1 MPTRAKTLTTSAAVI
16 LFFIGVLSVFL
27 HIFDAT
33 KFPSPQSLETDILI
47 GLSLIT
53 IFGLYFPWS
62 RIKFGD
68 WEIEAKVQKELN
80 DREDVIAS
88 LAEQL
93 SDVNNEV
100 ENENALETLQ
110 TEQSGVDDLARHST
124 VSLFSENEKQAV
136 LNFFKAWP
144 NSGFN
149 FTRIVKWGAKQ
160 PGHEDLK
167 NLSSLKMRT
176 ILSTLTRDGVLR
188 LRLSKNGNVL
198 YQINPHIDSEWQF

>member
-1 MPTRAKTLTTSAAVI
+1 MPTRAKTLTTSAAI
-16 LFFIGVLSVFL
+16 LLFFIGVLSIFL

-33 KFPSPQSLETDILI
+33 KFPSPQSLE
-47 GLSLIT
+47 
-53 IFGLYFPWS
+53 
-62 RIKFGD
+62 FGD

-88 LAEQL
+88 LVEQM
-93 SDVNNEV
+93 SEVNNEV
-100 ENENALETLQ
+100 ENENALETSQ
-110 TEQSGVDDLARHST
+110 TDQSGVDDLSRLSS
-124 VSLFSENEKQAV
+124 VSLFSEKEKQAV
-136 LNFFKAWP
+136 LNFFEAWP
-144 NSGFN
+144 NWGFT
-149 FTRIVKWGAKQ
+149 FTRIVKWGADQ

-198 YQINPHIDSEWQF
+198 YQINHNTDSEGQF

>member
-1 MPTRAKTLTTSAAVI
+1 MPTRAKTLTTSAAI
-16 LFFIGVLSVFL
+16 LLFFIGVLSIFL

-88 LAEQL
+88 L
-93 SDVNNEV
+93 
-100 ENENALETLQ
+100 
-110 TEQSGVDDLARHST
+110 G
-124 VSLFSENEKQAV
+124 
-136 LNFFKAWP
+136 
-144 NSGFN
+144 
-149 FTRIVKWGAKQ
+149 
-160 PGHEDLK
+160 
-167 NLSSLKMRT
+167 
-176 ILSTLTRDGVLR
+176 
-188 LRLSKNGNVL
+188 SKPHR
-198 YQINPHIDSEWQF
+198 QINLGWMIFQDLVLCRYFQKKRNKRF

>member
-1 MPTRAKTLTTSAAVI
+1 MPTRAKTLTTSAAI
-16 LFFIGVLSVFL
+16 LLFFIGVLSIFL

-88 LAEQL
+88 LVEQM
-93 SDVNNEV
+93 SEVNNEV
-100 ENENALETLQ
+100 ENENALETSQ
-110 TEQSGVDDLARHST
+110 TDQSGVDDLSRLSS
-124 VSLFSENEKQAV
+124 VSLFSEKEKQAV
-136 LNFFKAWP
+136 LNFFEAWP
-144 NSGFN
+144 NWGFT
-149 FTRIVKWGAKQ
+149 FTRIVKWGADQ

-198 YQINPHIDSEWQF
+198 YQINHNTDSEGQF